1 MYVKAIDWIDID
13 ICEASVVISDG
24 LFDIECFSSDCSYK
38 VGDLIDD
45 INELDI
51 HALDIHDIYISEVNN
66 ETIISKSGFRYE
78 LIGRYD
84 NNILFIGEIK
94 IAIDNE
100 LVPKD
105 ISNGEYIHVCVDR
118 FDLW

>member
-1 MYVKAIDWIDID
+1 MYVKAIEWIDID

-24 LFDIECFSSDCSYK
+24 LFDIECFSDDCSYK
-38 VGDLIDD
+38 VGDLIDE
-45 INELDI
+45 INV
-51 HALDIHDIYISEVNN
+51 LDIHDIYISETNN

-78 LIGRYD
+78 LIARYD
-84 NNILFIGEIK
+84 NNIIFIGEIK

-105 ISNGEYIHVCVDR
+105 ISNGDYIHVCVDR